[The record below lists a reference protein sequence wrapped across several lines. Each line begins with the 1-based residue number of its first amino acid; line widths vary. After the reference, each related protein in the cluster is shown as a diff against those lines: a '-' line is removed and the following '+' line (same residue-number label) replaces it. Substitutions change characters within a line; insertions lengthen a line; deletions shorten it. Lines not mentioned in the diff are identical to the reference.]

1 MNSKKLIQKIV
12 SFVLAWL
19 IIFNYADLSFLNVII
34 NLKNAEAAET
44 LNVSALWEEKR
55 DSLGWIDANN
65 VPQASMWADTTV
77 INTAWINTERAGVGN
92 ASTATSIGLPINDVV
107 VSESAAAVSDYAY
120 DPDMAT
126 EDIPTLYYTLEYDEV
141 LGGYYRIY
149 YVSTANQLM
158 QLLSMSYTS
167 NANIRTNAN
176 EIKTYVEDYKTTTYA
191 AKLGI
196 KLLCDIDLGGSNG
209 KNWIGTSHNGIY
221 LDIDGNENKIYN
233 GYFIRIPNGVNA
245 TTGATIYKNYTFL
258 INNPQHF
265 YIHDVDFDNM
275 FIDRPGGIFGT
286 GIYYS
291 YFDNV
296 NFEHCLAISTT
307 ETGVAIVLGYSYLR
321 TYFNNCMIRN
331 SYVCGSGHCAT
342 FASYNGT
349 VSFDSTV
356 SYIGDTDSTATS
368 FYYTDIPPSIE
379 EVEKVW
385 KGGYYTYDGKTY
397 KLDNVRFPSIYKNS
411 MAIDCEVY
419 ELAANHS
426 GTFVSCLQSF
436 IIFKNCFT
444 NSTIYATSQSGVF
457 TGCVIGCGDGFYYDV
472 EGEKTL
478 VNSYFENCYTSGL
491 IEGKTSVGGFIGGI
505 FNDYRSYGY
514 LNGNV
519 AYTQYRGK
527 TVCKNCYST
536 SSVGMQYSG
545 NYVGGFVGQ
554 TFGNIRSGGT
564 DSDKQHLFINCYA
577 AGEVG
582 GITTDTAIASTN
594 TNTIGGFFGSYLKTD
609 PNTITTGNGITFDDN
624 ALIPLVCD
632 NCCYDK
638 QTTAMRERDIGN
650 FNSKASLNGSIDGLT
665 GQYTLTSTQK
675 NVKGLADTDGIMGN
689 ADVWVYNESYYPQ
702 LDVFINDAEE
712 NFGSKAEIA
721 RLYSQ
726 ASAATVFLNHWD
738 TYMNKDGDVVQSISD
753 TEAQYI
759 PCDDDTVYDTVR
771 DITSKFEF
779 TSGGNSDESNLGWQV
794 NTAKNKYSNFV
805 TYLGG
810 DTTDENGNIIGFDVD
825 FTYTDGGEE
834 KSVTENF
841 TPQVLKLTAEYDS
854 NKSNYTF
861 KCDNFAEGKQF
872 IKVTTCQE
880 DDYAKWQA
888 DMDKYNEYI
897 EELNEYE
904 VAKIKYRTLLEVE
917 DTDPVIAAFAEKV
930 KSDANITDTADA
942 TATALEKRLFQLSG
956 IFSNIFQ
963 NSNELIQFWLNYD
976 IGINYS
982 ELQYFDNKEP
992 YYYFRLLFNELV
1004 TNYVNDSK
1012 YHDLLVDLKVIYD
1025 HYVNGYINNM
1035 PYYIAYVDNTS
1046 RQIKDLSGD
1055 SAKNYIKDWLE
1066 EYQPLTDKYIAG
1078 TITDDEKQKL
1088 IEMFYNNCLLD
1099 EYDEN
1104 EVKALC
1110 IEISSY
1116 TIYPLAEPTPV
1127 KEPVD
1132 FERYI
1137 SDENYISG
1145 LYGSRTLRLIPMA
1158 YLDAGDMITVNVYNQ
1173 GGSDTENAITN
1184 EVVVNINGGT
1194 SSVTMDNFDH
1204 TIGVLYSATQGLPA
1218 GNISTKLG
1226 DPTYYNPQNVVKN
1239 STEYYD
1245 AGTRTFKDTN
1255 LKANNVFALYDYYP
1269 SNKDKT
1275 NMEGSDKAD
1284 GFGKLVNQV
1293 SLGNFYSN
1301 GNEGY
1306 GGKTEVEVYKAE
1318 LHNNEDGYNL
1328 VLDKT
1333 NKANWVNFTVG
1344 TDDENA
1350 TNIQKWTGE
1359 KAFESSDEGYYYM
1372 VYYWKM
1378 DDGRY
1383 LEEYKIVH
1391 ILANSFDVEMRTG
1404 VAGMTT
1410 DTFISDD
1417 AYNTAIDCDVL
1428 ASDLVDNTEYKF
1440 PSDAYDTDG
1449 GEIWEDYAKETYY
1462 TYDKTL
1468 NYDNIDY
1475 WSKSRYFENASGGLT
1490 VAWRKNTD
1498 YALVKLIVEVY
1509 TAGQWVPMVIAMENE
1524 NGNFV
1529 IDENESPEYS
1539 YRYSSY
1545 TVVQNPKTEQF
1556 YVVTTNNTVRSFK
1569 VLSTDSGSLDA
1580 GSVRY
1585 INFQFMDSNSGQS
1598 FIEFN
1603 DDIRVTALFRK
1614 VAADVIATET
1624 VLIDDGISVNDLV
1637 QNGAEYIAL
1646 DKAEEYRSVDN
1657 TDLKE
1662 SEQKAV
1668 LFGDNLI
1675 YRKKI
1680 QNVGQYN
1687 ANNVVVVEDIP
1698 EGLSLN
1704 GGSIK
1709 LYRQRR
1715 TINIASEDEFWPLE
1729 EVDTSDTFTS
1739 YSYEYDEVNRQITW
1753 RLNPVSMNYDYYVQ
1767 FEATVD
1773 NQYNIFKEQYDAQA
1787 NFGYVYVNGDVDDSS
1802 TLDNLNANYG
1812 EHAIYNIDSTE
1823 TVDENGE
1830 IHYTMEFKRQSNTD
1844 KVYYITN
1851 IYNELPDGYE
1861 LVADSV
1867 EVKFPNQSD
1876 ENNFTITKTS
1886 STLSVT
1892 PNNSINYILDGDN
1905 TITISYTI
1913 KPGEGLDDLSFA
1925 PKNEIS
1931 IQYKPYN
1938 DDTTQLQNSLARVTS
1953 VTNSVT
1959 SDARW
1964 LYLNVEK
1971 EIANEDSEQSFL
1983 FEVINQDISDTLA
1996 NTILT
2001 DINCVKN
2008 GDVYK
2013 GNQVIQIGL
2022 RGYYDVT
2029 ETDWANTDYDIDK
2042 ATYSST
2048 DIDLTNAVTAGSY
2061 NYDGSRAVIQES
2073 GEKGFYLPRAM
2084 YSSTAFP
2091 LWVTEDEDG
2100 SIIYPT
2106 VSCYNVES
2114 EYAWLS
2120 SQTNVENSFNVADS
2134 NILSADVVSQSPVL
2148 PVAPRDETATPSAV
2162 ITQPITIKEED
2173 SEQ

>member
-650 FNSKASLNGSIDGLT
+650 YNSKAPLNGSINGLT

-689 ADVWVYNESYYPQ
+689 ADVWVYDEGYYPQ

-721 RLYSQ
+721 KLYSQ
-726 ASAATVFLNHWD
+726 ASAATVFLDHWD
-738 TYMNKDGDVVQSISD
+738 NIMDASGNEVPTTD
-753 TEAQYI
+753 TTI
-759 PCDDDTVYDTVR
+759 YDTVR
-771 DITSKFEF
+771 DISAKFEF
-779 TSGGNSDESNLGWQV
+779 TSGGNSELSNIGWQT
-794 NTAKNKYSNFV
+794 NTEKNEQKNF
-805 TYLGG
+805 TSYLGG
-810 DTTDENGNIIGFDVD
+810 VDEDGNPIGFSLD
-825 FTYTDGGEE
+825 FKYTPKGSDSESTITKTYT
-834 KSVTENF
+834 
-841 TPQVLKLTAEYDS
+841 PAVLTISSELES
-854 NKSNYTF
+854 NNDYSF
-861 KCDNFAEGKQF
+861 KCYDFAEGKQF
-872 IKVTTCQE
+872 VKVTACTEE
-880 DDYAKWQA
+880 DYQGWEAEQRKYTEYLTA
-888 DMDKYNEYI
+888 DDEFEIIKANYIALLELTDSATIEEIQSALRTKLITLLGFDDSATDAEISNKLEYI
-897 EELNEYE
+897 IELSESFLDGDTNVRDELISLLNLNSEISNDELNSKATEYIQYSFYPLE
-904 VAKIKYRTLLEVE
+904 RPTEVE
-917 DTDPVIAAFAEKV
+917 APTDFASFV
-930 KSDANITDTADA
+930 
-942 TATALEKRLFQLSG
+942 SG
-956 IFSNIFQ
+956 NF
-963 NSNELIQFWLNYD
+963 
-976 IGINYS
+976 
-982 ELQYFDNKEP
+982 
-992 YYYFRLLFNELV
+992 
-1004 TNYVNDSK
+1004 
-1012 YHDLLVDLKVIYD
+1012 
-1025 HYVNGYINNM
+1025 
-1035 PYYIAYVDNTS
+1035 
-1046 RQIKDLSGD
+1046 
-1055 SAKNYIKDWLE
+1055 
-1066 EYQPLTDKYIAG
+1066 G
-1078 TITDDEKQKL
+1078 T
-1088 IEMFYNNCLLD
+1088 
-1099 EYDEN
+1099 
-1104 EVKALC
+1104 
-1110 IEISSY
+1110 
-1116 TIYPLAEPTPV
+1116 
-1127 KEPVD
+1127 
-1132 FERYI
+1132 
-1137 SDENYISG
+1137 
-1145 LYGSRTLRLIPMA
+1145 RTLRLIPTA
-1158 YLDAGDMITVNVYNQ
+1158 YLNAGDMINVSVQMPNDDNGIDYIQNSIDITIDSVNYKM
-1173 GGSDTENAITN
+1173 E
-1184 EVVVNINGGT
+1184 
-1194 SSVTMDNFDH
+1194 NFDH
-1204 TIGVLYSATQGLPA
+1204 TIGVAYSSTQGLGCSTVDTRLGEPIYYEPQ
-1218 GNISTKLG
+1218 NLMQNSTDYYNNTTKLF
-1226 DPTYYNPQNVVKN
+1226 NN
-1239 STEYYD
+1239 
-1245 AGTRTFKDTN
+1245 TN
-1255 LKANNVFALYDYYP
+1255 LNGNQVFALYDVYP
-1269 SNKDKT
+1269 TIKD
-1275 NMEGSDKAD
+1275 
-1284 GFGKLVNQV
+1284 VNIGGYTDITAGLNGPIYQS
-1293 SLGNFYSN
+1293 SLGNFYGNGTLSN
-1301 GNEGY
+1301 DGLT
-1306 GGKTEVEVYKAE
+1306 KVDVYSTVAVGSDNSYTLETGDKI
-1318 LHNNEDGYNL
+1318 DMSDPTNL
-1328 VLDKT
+1328 AKWSGQEKFTADDK
-1333 NKANWVNFTVG
+1333 
-1344 TDDENA
+1344 
-1350 TNIQKWTGE
+1350 
-1359 KAFESSDEGYYYM
+1359 GYYYM
-1372 VYYWKM
+1372 IYYWRM
-1378 DDGRY
+1378 NDGRY
-1383 LEEYKIVH
+1383 LQDYKLVKIT
-1391 ILANSFDVEMRTG
+1391 ANEFNVGIRTG
-1404 VAGMTT
+1404 VAGATE
-1410 DTFISDD
+1410 DSLKYGDD
-1417 AYNTAIDCDVL
+1417 GKVFYTAIDCDIY
-1428 ASDLVDNTEYKF
+1428 TEYDSADDLHTYLQHHYF
-1440 PSDAYDTDG
+1440 PSDLYYSKKDTMEWDEYADTVYDV
-1449 GEIWEDYAKETYY
+1449 
-1462 TYDKTL
+1462 YDKYLDYNDGT
-1468 NYDNIDY
+1468 YWYKGVNI
-1475 WSKSRYFENASGGLT
+1475 STASSGVC

-1498 YALVKLIVEVY
+1498 YALVKLMVEIY
-1509 TAGQWVPMVIAMENE
+1509 DGGQWIPMAIAMENE

-1545 TVVQNPKTEQF
+1545 TVVQNPKTKQF
-1556 YVVTTNNTVRSFK
+1556 SVITTNNTVRSFK
-1569 VLSTDSGSLDA
+1569 VLSTGSEGLEA

-1585 INFQFMDSNSGQS
+1585 INFQFIDNNSGQS
-1598 FIEFN
+1598 LIEFN
-1603 DDIRVTALFRK
+1603 DDIRVTALFRE
-1614 VAADVIATET
+1614 VTADVRATET
-1624 VLIDDGISVNDLV
+1624 VLIDDNISVNDLV
-1637 QNGAEYIAL
+1637 QKGDEIIVL

-1657 TDLKE
+1657 TDLE
-1662 SEQKAV
+1662 NSEQKAV

-1687 ANNVVVVEDIP
+1687 ASNVVVVEDIP
-1698 EGLSLN
+1698 EGLSLID
-1704 GGSIK
+1704 GSIK
-1709 LYRQRR
+1709 LYKQPRI
-1715 TINIASEDEFWPLE
+1715 INIASEDEFLPLE
-1729 EVDTSDTFTS
+1729 EVELDISDTFSGYATES
-1739 YSYEYDEVNRQITW
+1739 YSYEYDEENRQITW
-1753 RLNPVSMNYDYYVQ
+1753 YLNPVSMNYDYYVQ

-1773 NQYNIFKEQYDAQA
+1773 SQYDIFAKQYDAYA
-1787 NFGYVYVNGDVDDSS
+1787 DFGYVYVNGDVDDSGA
-1802 TLDNLNANYG
+1802 LDDLNANYG